1 MHTSTI
7 HPNTVN
13 LRTYE
18 HYVRHA
24 TIDMMPST
32 GLRQDDYLKSNNTM
46 AKQRTAHAYELE
58 LRKMIK
64 SRTGA
69 DMEPWLLP
77 QVRATAANMVM
88 LDKVQEELLDLD
100 NLVAP
105 VSGSMGQYKNEVSP
119 LLPYYDKMQRTLLMQ
134 FEALGLNYKTT
145 PSKVKEDT
153 KKGVDEEDPMAN
165 YYKGMK

>member
-1 MHTSTI
+1 
-7 HPNTVN
+7 
-13 LRTYE
+13 
-18 HYVRHA
+18 
-24 TIDMMPST
+24 
-32 GLRQDDYLKSNNTM
+32 M

-64 SRTGA
+64 ARTAA

-88 LDKVQEELLDLD
+88 LDKVQDELLDLD

-119 LLPYYDKMQRTLLMQ
+119 LLPYYDKMQRTLMLQ
-134 FEALGLNYKTT
+134 FEAIGLNYKTT

-153 KKGVDEEDPMAN
+153 RKGVDEKDPLTRMITEAQKALEDETDEP
-165 YYKGMK
+165 